1 MYSVP
6 SGIGVREY
14 GFGGR
19 NAGFAA
25 AAAACTQD
33 ESKGKH
39 NERKSFHKILLYNRS
54 DASLYFHK
62 TQMSRIMFK
71 KY

>member
-1 MYSVP
+1 MIYP
-6 SGIGVREY
+6 IL
-14 GFGGR
+14 
-19 NAGFAA
+19 FAA